1 MYLFHFINLKPVLFR
16 EEKMAEII
24 ESLTD
29 GVTFKV
35 PAHMSGPNVFRFKQN
50 VQEAL
55 EQNPRSVVMDF
66 DGVDFIDLHGLVIFR
81 DLCELIRISGAQAF
95 AYRLNREMREL
106 FGDFELLADLG
117 SIKPVSEALRSA

>member
-1 MYLFHFINLKPVLFR
+1 
-16 EEKMAEII
+16 MADII

-29 GVTFKV
+29 GVTFKA
-35 PAHMSGPNVFRFKQN
+35 PAHMSGPNVYRFKQKIM
-50 VQEAL
+50 EAL
-55 EQNPRSVVMDF
+55 KEKPRAIVLDF

-106 FGDFELLADLG
+106 FADFELLANLG
-117 SIKPVSEALRSA
+117 SIRPISEALKTA